1 MSSHL
6 YSSAVRGDV
15 GNKGQI
21 FTLSKCGNNYT
32 TNLVKQTN
40 SSPNEVGL
48 FLTNA
53 QADCSSLH
61 RYLYTIPCHLPRY
74 QGQHFPYIS
83 FSLTDNV
90 SKKIHLL
97 LWIMRSILHKRIRV
111 RRKSGQQSEVRRA
124 SAQLG
129 SCRIEIQEI
138 DVVLVD
144 PDFENY
150 LLIDFCQGCRGEEAW
165 RRQEI
170 RRVMAARTAW
180 RD

>member
-1 MSSHL
+1 MLETKDRFLHSQSVAIITPQTWSSRPTLPRTKLVYFSRTHKRTAL
-6 YSSAVRGDV
+6 LCIDTY
-15 GNKGQI
+15 
-21 FTLSKCGNNYT
+21 TLS
-32 TNLVKQTN
+32 LVTFPDIRAN
-40 SSPNEVGL
+40 I
-48 FLTNA
+48 
-53 QADCSSLH
+53 SLS
-61 RYLYTIPCHLPRY
+61 
-74 QGQHFPYIS
+74 YIS